1 MQVTCSNCQSKIR
14 VPDSAAGKKGKC
26 PKCGNIIAIPVLD
39 APEEV
44 APEPVAEAPP
54 TSSFDF
60 EAGPAPAAKGSRDTD
75 DALES
80 GPPPRKS
87 KVRAA
92 DDEEDYD
99 DDDEDARRRKKIK
112 KKSSQESVG
121 LSVTSLSLGGASF
134 IFGAGSCCCP
144 ILTASLA
151 FILGVTAIVLGII
164 GMKKGGKV
172 MAIIGMSLGG
182 VGILLALLWIIL
194 TVVFAVGGGMGNNMN
209 FKF

>member
-26 PKCGNIIAIPVLD
+26 PKCGNIIAIPALA
-39 APEEV
+39 APEDV
-44 APEPVAEAPP
+44 ASEPIAETPP
-54 TSSFDF
+54 SSAFDF
-60 EAGPAPAAKGSRDTD
+60 EAGPAPSAKASRDTD

-87 KVRAA
+87 KARAA

-99 DDDEDARRRKKIK
+99 DDADDDRPRKRIK
-112 KKSSQESVG
+112 KRSSEESVA
-121 LSVTSLSLGGASF
+121 LSATSLGLGIGSSV
-134 IFGAGSCCCP
+134 FGAGSCCCT
-144 ILTASLA
+144 IVTAPLA
-151 FILGVTAIVLGII
+151 FILGIAALVLGII

-182 VGILLALLWIIL
+182 VGIVLALLWIIL
-194 TVVFAVGGGMGNNMN
+194 TVVFAVSGGFGNNQC
-209 FKF
+209 KC